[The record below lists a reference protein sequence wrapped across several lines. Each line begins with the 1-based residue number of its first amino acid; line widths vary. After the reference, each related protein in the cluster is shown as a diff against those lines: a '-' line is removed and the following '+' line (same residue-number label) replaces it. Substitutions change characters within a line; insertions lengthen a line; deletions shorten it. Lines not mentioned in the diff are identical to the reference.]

1 MDGTKQGFLRALA
14 ADVVYWLACLA
25 VFRSCD
31 ATLSGAHPLA
41 EAILCS
47 TCMILG
53 REALQASLNW
63 SRNGAAFSP
72 RLFCAR
78 VAYAFAVVAFFLLS
92 IGLVGVLPL
101 LVAMPFFLVLA
112 ILYVCRP
119 ARGKPDAP
127 PSSGLGRMFSELCAY
142 YGLKGVGLAMLEKGS
157 REVHSELR
165 PVKTVSMSPDAEKLP
180 LAEQQFLLA
189 HELSHFYRRHFQKK
203 AVFELLVVVAQTAL
217 PFVAACL
224 AWPQYWLG
232 GHWMPPTH
240 YPVPLLVMTLANWPF
255 LWLGRRFY
263 FHLECQADLDA
274 ANATQRPDNALRV
287 MRWSANL
294 SSPDADKEISRR
306 SAALA
311 KRHRR
316 VAPGEL
322 EEVCSYLCLTYRC
335 NSRCRFC
342 ASDKTGSRDDISVAA
357 VRRFVERDIGPRERL
372 VLSGGE
378 PLLHPHFDEIV
389 GLVRGRYRKICLMT
403 NGTLFAAMPNA
414 VGHVRD
420 GVFANVAIPLYGAS
434 AQVHDELTG
443 VKGNWE
449 RANEALR
456 MLSGLPTRV
465 DLKLLWSAATMR
477 ENLGILDMLEA
488 KELPKP
494 HALSLTHLI
503 VGTKACREYDRF
515 RMDAESHL
523 DILNETVARMSEYD
537 FTLQNIPLCWLSQAN
552 LEKVLAREDRPPA
565 VARIRYLCPGGRPVL
580 ISHAPEEKDACTF
593 CRLRSRCSRFYPSQ
607 KAHVV
612 QGMPVW
618 PIASWG

>member
-1 MDGTKQGFLRALA
+1 MDGTKQGFLLALA
-14 ADVVYWLACLA
+14 ADVLYWVACLA
-25 VFRSCD
+25 VFRSCN

-47 TCMILG
+47 SCMIIGREVLQAALG
-53 REALQASLNW
+53 RL
-63 SRNGAAFSP
+63 RNGDVFSP
-72 RLFCAR
+72 RLFCLR
-78 VAYAFAVVAFFLLS
+78 LAYAFAVVAFFLLS
-92 IGLVGVLPL
+92 IGLVGVVPL
-101 LVAMPFFLVLA
+101 LAAMPCFLAVV

-119 ARGKPDAP
+119 AREKSGAP
-127 PSSGLGRMFSELCAY
+127 PPSNIGRMFCELSAC
-142 YGLKGVGLAMLEKGS
+142 YGLKGIGLEMREKGS

-165 PVKTVSMSPDAEKLP
+165 PVKTVSVSHDAETLT
-180 LAEQQFLLA
+180 LAEQKFLLA
-189 HELSHFYRRHFQKK
+189 HELSHFYRHHFQKK
-203 AVFELLVVVAQTAL
+203 AVFEFLVVIVQTAL

-224 AWPQYWLG
+224 VWPQYWFG

-255 LWLGRRFY
+255 LWLSRLFY

-274 ANATQRPDNALRV
+274 AHVTQQPDNALRV
-287 MRWSANL
+287 MLWSANL
-294 SSPDADKEISRR
+294 TSPDADKEISRR
-306 SAALA
+306 AAALA

-322 EEVCSYLCLTYRC
+322 EEICSYLCLTYRC
-335 NSRCRFC
+335 NSRCKFC
-342 ASDKTGSRDDISVAA
+342 ASDLTGSRSDIPVAA
-357 VRRFVERDIGPRERL
+357 VRQFVERDCGPHKRL

-389 GLVRGRYRKICLMT
+389 DLVRGRYQKICLMT
-403 NGTLFAAMPNA
+403 NGTLFPVLPNA
-414 VGHVRD
+414 VGYVRE
-420 GVFANVAIPLYGAS
+420 GVFTNVAIPLYGAS

-443 VKGNWE
+443 AKGNWE

-477 ENLGILDMLEA
+477 ENLRILDMLEA
-488 KELPKP
+488 KEMPKP

-515 RMDAESHL
+515 KMDVETHL
-523 DILNETVARMSEYD
+523 DMLNETVARMSEYD

-565 VARIRYLCPGGRPVL
+565 VARIMYLCPGGRPTL
-580 ISHAPEEKDACTF
+580 ISHAPEEKDACAF
-593 CRLRSRCSRFYPSQ
+593 CRLRSRCSRFYPNQESD
-607 KAHVV
+607 VV
-612 QGMPVW
+612 QEMPVW
-618 PIASWG
+618 PIR